1 MIPPDMIDFQSVF
14 FNFSEKLSDT
24 PYVLGTVIAVLVLF
38 VIITPVLYRRDN
50 IDNTLWS
57 YQHLSGNKATSTFRY
72 YICISTGLRSKRQM
86 GSTVYINITGT
97 RGETGPRMLTGS
109 NRKNFSNGTSSYF
122 YLTTDVC
129 IGNIKTVQI
138 WFGCG
143 AELSSW
149 YLTRVVIIDG
159 ISKQATRLKCNRWLS
174 MEKGTGQTWCTLK
187 VGQNSD
193 KTGDIS
199 EVSARNMLDDNLWF
213 SLLFRPQYNR
223 FTRVQRLWCVGS
235 LLFLS
240 MVASAMFYDTP
251 DDTTPFVKTA
261 YFEIGYKE
269 LYTGFISS
277 AVTVVPSLIM
287 TYIFSKRK
295 LRGEKIQQIMYDS
308 NAVRPFGRLPWWSI
322 FLAYTVCL
330 VCIASGSF
338 FTFLYSL
345 EWGPSLTIQW
355 MSAFF
360 IGTSESVILIEPLKA
375 LVLAVLIV
383 CLCSEKTGEYDFHF
397 PPISVYP
404 KIKDIYNQGKRQDAV
419 SPCDKPESTDQL
431 RRRYTIRMDR
441 KLNTLLRNFAMGLAY
456 ICVLLVIGSQQKVS
470 EVSRQNL
477 QIKNTLTATGEI
489 KSIEDVW
496 MYIET
501 VVLHRLYPSE
511 FYNGERKSFDDLR
524 FVEDNLKMGPLR
536 IRQIRV
542 SDTCAAPTLL
552 RTYDIH
558 CIPDYE
564 ADTEDKGVYMEGWI
578 PWNTSDL
585 WDGVDT
591 PYRYHYT
598 SPEETPTY
606 WGLFGNYGASGYLV
620 DLDILPD
627 EANNLAND
635 LKNNGWLDQKT
646 RAIFIE
652 ICLMNRNNRLFTQ
665 VQIVFEL
672 PSTGG
677 VFMNTQV
684 VSANLYPYTNTFDFI
699 VLALQLIFV
708 VTIFIRLVQLIV
720 KVIKTR
726 GHSLT
731 TTSQVFDILHL
742 GVSIATVVYFVM
754 RFTDTISVLNTL
766 RQDTGFYTSFEWVFL
781 WDGYYAITLG
791 ATTFIAILD
800 LLKHLSFNY
809 HVFLMYKTIL
819 SFRSEVFHFLI
830 TLSILIVGFA
840 SLIHL
845 IYGHSESGF
854 SSMATSILTLFRMT
868 IGIIKFR
875 HDIQVVVMGI
885 FIIIGLYA
893 SMATILFVNLFV
905 SSLDHRLS
913 YIKECIRKGLTS
925 FDSYLSSHFWNR
937 LAKVIT
943 LCGNTR
949 REQEYKCD
957 TSLPKGK
964 GEITCGRFLSK
975 ILKRFEEDSI
985 LERSA
990 LELVLLHLKRRCRR
1004 RATLNGFQYRY
1015 SIDWS
1020 KEDNTLIMEF
1030 FGGTVYCNITVDTY
1044 TIPEACRRGLVPYGG
1059 STQPT
1064 SMVFKIRQLKRGP
1077 RHVSGQN
1084 SVTMDT
1090 KPVLCHV
1097 IIKVPSDIM
1106 SCRPTFLLIRSSNQS
1121 DWHQLP
1127 ATRNPAKEGEV
1138 YLSTSTSRFP
1148 HYVLAVTSDLW
1159 PGIPPTVQQ
1168 NSAIEYTLTKS
1179 GDIFYL
1185 PGMCKK
1191 IAVMFPE
1198 ACVSR
1203 DTEITI
1209 LLERGDNFPILHFL
1223 ARGDISGLIA
1233 VQFRRKRNI
1242 PTSGDDSEFK
1252 LMTKEGDLEWKEG
1265 IPGPRTFQT
1274 DLSVQID
1281 SLKESVKTSI
1291 TVCKSDYVSL
1301 LHKKAYPDKQ
1311 KGIML
1316 CIYNKTI
1323 PSQHWRKIGRNL
1335 GFSQKWLTDLEVR
1348 KPRTLE
1354 EKACVVLQKWL
1365 RENKGRNLFDVRDL
1379 WM

>member
-14 FNFSEKLSDT
+14 LNFSERLSDT

-57 YQHLSGNKATSTFRY
+57 YQHLPGNNDTSAFRY
-72 YICISTGLRSKRQM
+72 YICISTGLRSKRRM
-86 GSTVYINITGT
+86 ESTVYINITGT
-97 RGETGPRMLTGS
+97 RGETGTRMLTGR

-129 IGNIKTVQI
+129 IGNITAVQI
-138 WFGCG
+138 WLGED
-143 AELSSW
+143 AKLSSW
-149 YLTRVVIIDG
+149 YLTRVVLIDG
-159 ISKQATRLKCNRWLS
+159 ITKNATRLKCNRWLS

-193 KTGDIS
+193 STVDIS
-199 EVSARNMLDDNLWF
+199 EVSARNILDDNLWF

-287 TYIFSKRK
+287 TYIFSKRN
-295 LRGEKIQQIMYDS
+295 LRGEKFQQNNSD
-308 NAVRPFGRLPWWSI
+308 ALRPFGKLPWWSI

-360 IGTSESVILIEPLKA
+360 IGTTESVILIEPTKA

-383 CLCSEKTGEYDFHF
+383 CLCSEKTGENDFHF

-404 KIKDIYNQGKRQDAV
+404 KIKDIYNQGNQHDML
-419 SPCDKPESTDQL
+419 SPCDKPETTDQL
-431 RRRYTIRMDR
+431 RRRYIIRMDR
-441 KLNTLLRNFAMGLAY
+441 KLNTFLRNFAMGLAY
-456 ICVLLVIGSQQKVS
+456 ICVLMVIGSQQKVS

-477 QIKNTLTATGEI
+477 QIKSTLTATGEI

-496 MYIET
+496 MYIEA
-501 VVLHRLYPSE
+501 VVLHRLYSSE
-511 FYNGERKSFDDLR
+511 FYNGEIKSFDDLR
-524 FVEDNLKMGPLR
+524 FIEDNLKMGPLR

-542 SDTCAAPTLL
+542 SDTCAAPALL
-552 RTYDIH
+552 RTYAIH
-558 CIPDYE
+558 CLPGY
-564 ADTEDKGVYMEGWI
+564 DTDNEDKGVYTKGWI

-606 WGLFGNYGASGYLV
+606 WGLFGTYGASGYLV

-627 EANNLAND
+627 EAINVVRD
-635 LKNNGWLDQKT
+635 LKNDGWLDQKT
-646 RAIFIE
+646 RALFIE

-665 VQIVFEL
+665 VKIVFEL
-672 PSTGG
+672 PSTGR

-708 VTIFIRLVQLIV
+708 VTIFIRLVSLIV

-731 TTSQVFDILHL
+731 TTSQVLDILHL
-742 GVSIATVVYFVM
+742 GVSIAAVVYFFM

-766 RQDTGFYTSFEWVFL
+766 RQDTGFYTSFGWVFL
-781 WDGYYAITLG
+781 WDEYYTTTLG
-791 ATTFIAILD
+791 IITFIAILD
-800 LLKHLSFNY
+800 VLKNLSFNY
-809 HVFLMYKTIL
+809 YLFLMYKTIL

-830 TLSILIVGFA
+830 TLSIIIVGFA

-875 HDIQVVVMGI
+875 HDIQVVVVGI

-925 FDSYLSSHFWNR
+925 FDSHLSSHFWNR
-937 LAKVIT
+937 LSKVFTI
-943 LCGNTR
+943 CGSTQ
-949 REQEYKCD
+949 REQEHECD
-957 TSLPKGK
+957 TDRPKGDV
-964 GEITCGRFLSK
+964 TCDRFLST
-975 ILKRFEEDSI
+975 ILKRFEDDSI

-990 LELVLLHLKRRCRR
+990 LESVLLHLERRCRLR
-1004 RATLNGFQYRY
+1004 TTLNGLQFRY

-1030 FGGTVYCNITVDTY
+1030 FRGTVYCNITVDTY
-1044 TIPEACRRGLVPYGG
+1044 TIPEACRRGLVPYGE
-1059 STQPT
+1059 STQPI
-1064 SMVFKIRQLKRGP
+1064 SIVFKIHQLKGRQ

-1090 KPVLCHV
+1090 KQKFCHV
-1097 IIKVPSDIM
+1097 MIKVPSDIL
-1106 SCRPTFLLIRSSNQS
+1106 SCRPTFLIIRSRNHNE
-1121 DWHQLP
+1121 WYQLP
-1127 ATRNPAKEGEV
+1127 AKRDPAKEGEV
-1138 YLSTSTSRFP
+1138 YLSASTSCFP
-1148 HYVLAVTSDLW
+1148 HYVLAVISDLW
-1159 PGIPPTVQQ
+1159 PGIPPTVQEK
-1168 NSAIEYTLTKS
+1168 SAIEYTLTKS
-1179 GDIFYL
+1179 GDVFYL

-1191 IAVMFPE
+1191 IAVVFPE
-1198 ACVSR
+1198 ACVSQ

-1209 LLERGDNFPILHFL
+1209 LLERGDNFPVLHFL
-1223 ARGDISGLIA
+1223 AHGDISGPIA

-1242 PTSGDDSEFK
+1242 PTCGDESQFK
-1252 LMTKEGDLEWKEG
+1252 LMTKQGDLEWKEG
-1265 IPGPRTFQT
+1265 NPGARTFQT

-1281 SLKESVKTSI
+1281 CLKESVRTSI
-1291 TVCKSDYVSL
+1291 TVCKSGYL
-1301 LHKKAYPDKQ
+1301 TLFHKKTYLDHQ
-1311 KGIML
+1311 KGILL

-1323 PSQHWRKIGRNL
+1323 TTQHWRKIGRNL
-1335 GFSQKWLTDLEVR
+1335 GFSQKWLTELEVR

-1354 EKACVVLQKWL
+1354 EKACVILQQWL
-1365 RENKGRNLFDVRDL
+1365 RGNGGRNLFDIRER